1 MQICKIFIIFVSEM
15 NEGSAQDS
23 SSLLKD
29 CCAERRKTAA
39 LKDKRQLIMQT
50 SEQDIRAR
58 IEEFLRGTGY
68 ELITLAIHPDNS
80 ILVEVD
86 RLEGTDVDFCGE
98 LNRALVDYLEA
109 QGEPDYALEVGSVS
123 LVDPFK
129 TKLQYQKHLGHEVE
143 VLAADGK
150 KYRGQLVS
158 VDEDTFSVDSEEKV
172 AVEGKKRKQ
181 TQVITRTWAYGEPK
195 YVKYDLKL

>member
-1 MQICKIFIIFVSEM
+1 MM
-15 NEGSAQDS
+15 
-23 SSLLKD
+23 
-29 CCAERRKTAA
+29 
-39 LKDKRQLIMQT
+39 T
-50 SEQDIRAR
+50 SEHDIRTC
-58 IEEFLRGTGY
+58 IEQFIAGTGY
-68 ELITLAIHPDNS
+68 ELITLAIRPDNS

-129 TKLQYQKHLGHEVE
+129 TKMQYQKHLGHEVE